1 MDSERERNTP
11 ARKLLANEHTTESG
25 PLQGSGESLIAQLD
39 SAVNQVEEL
48 SDQQAQRQ
56 YNDQLGIY
64 VQEKAEQIDRLQSNL
79 AAALTSEK
87 AHLQAIR
94 QSPPGWTA
102 GKKAHVQWERQ
113 VARRT
118 TRIAQMAQR
127 LDRVGEIEEAAGVY
141 AETKIEELAERKLR
155 FDHPELAQQWDKIQ
169 RREREA
175 SIPKIETSRSLEENL
190 FQSLILS
197 RTPENE

>member
-1 MDSERERNTP
+1 MNNSLGET
-11 ARKLLANEHTTESG
+11 
-25 PLQGSGESLIAQLD
+25 QGIVSAEQPIEGLGQQGGESLIAQLD

-79 AAALTSEK
+79 AAALSSEK

-94 QSPPGWTA
+94 QSPPGWTT
-102 GKKAHVQWERQ
+102 GKKAHVQWEQQ

-118 TRIAQMAQR
+118 TRIAQVAQR
-127 LDRVGEIEEAAGVY
+127 FLNF
-141 AETKIEELAERKLR
+141 L
-155 FDHPELAQQWDKIQ
+155 
-169 RREREA
+169 
-175 SIPKIETSRSLEENL
+175 
-190 FQSLILS
+190 
-197 RTPENE
+197 